1 MDFRDVDVAFPE
13 NFRDPVDVE
22 AASVGFENLSLL
34 FSQGV
39 HVRLFA
45 VTAAFRA
52 ARDLQEIF
60 GSGFEIVR
68 FRVSQCKI
76 RALRPHAGTF
86 PSAISPPRIR
96 KSRV

>member
-68 FRVSQCKI
+68 FRVSQWGVTTFFF
-76 RALRPHAGTF
+76 RVLRMLVRG
-86 PSAISPPRIR
+86 SL
-96 KSRV
+96 KS